1 VGNIN
6 IPFGF
11 VQDGKIFLS
20 GQAGFADREIG
31 VIKNENQEASVQYFE
46 DRYHKLSQEISELES
61 KISTTENKGSYLM
74 KLVHLKKSL
83 KKHNGLG
90 DYMALLQKLIL
101 LEDQLKDEIE
111 ENQERNTA
119 IKKDLLDDLNEAIK
133 IPDWKVAASKI
144 KDIKKLWTETGNAKE
159 SQRYKMEIEFETKY
173 NFFFDRKKVVEQTQR
188 DLNESRASK
197 YESIIDE
204 LRSLIRTK
212 DPNAR
217 LRMRDLQ
224 VKFQE
229 VGPIP
234 RKHYTRYLKEFDQI
248 IATLTNKNKSIPL
261 PPRKKAPKMLTDDEM
276 MKNYEKK
283 LELIRQVTELRQ
295 DPSIPK
301 ASRLRDIW
309 KAIGP
314 VPRDKSTE
322 ISLEFYDGISFVYEV
337 NYLEKV
343 CKELYD
349 NWEELSLKQQTEIKI
364 EKLTELMSVDERELE
379 SVMDNKWNLTTSEGS
394 ISKQINE
401 KLVIQKRKIR
411 VKTQIMNI
419 LLELNQN
426 I

>member
-1 VGNIN
+1 MGNIN

-20 GQAGFADREIG
+20 GQAGLPDREIG
-31 VIKNENQEASVQYFE
+31 FIKDDNEEGSVQYFV
-46 DRYHKLSQEISELES
+46 DRFDKFKNEVDSLEKTIAAS
-61 KISTTENKGSYLM
+61 ENKGSYLM
-74 KLVHLKKSL
+74 KLVHLKKSIR
-83 KKHNGLG
+83 KHNGLG
-90 DYMALLQKLIL
+90 DYMMLSQKLSII
-101 LEDQLKDEIE
+101 EEQLKEEIE
-111 ENQERNTA
+111 ENQDRNTA

-133 IPDWKVAASKI
+133 IPDWKLAASKI
-144 KDIKKLWTETGNAKE
+144 KDIKKLWNETGNAKE
-159 SQRYKMEIEFETKY
+159 SKRYKMEIEFETKY
-173 NFFFDRKKVVEQTQR
+173 NFFFERKKAVEQTQR
-188 DLNESRASK
+188 DLNESRANK

-224 VKFQE
+224 TKFQE

-234 RKHYTRYLKEFDQI
+234 RKHYTKYLKEYDQI

-283 LELIRQVTELRQ
+283 LELIRQVKALRQ

-301 ASRLRDIW
+301 ASRCRDIW

-314 VPRDKSTE
+314 VPREKSSE

-337 NYLEKV
+337 NYLDKV

-349 NWEELSLKQQTEIKI
+349 DWEDLSLKKQTEIKI
-364 EKLTELMSVDERELE
+364 EKLSELMAVDERELD

-411 VKTQIMNI
+411 VKTQIMDI
-419 LLELNQN
+419 LQELNQN